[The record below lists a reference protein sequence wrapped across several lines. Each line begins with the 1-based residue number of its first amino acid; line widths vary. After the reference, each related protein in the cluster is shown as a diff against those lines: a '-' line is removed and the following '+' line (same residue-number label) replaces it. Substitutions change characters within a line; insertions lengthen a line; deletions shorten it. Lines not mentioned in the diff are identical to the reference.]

1 MAISSAPGGGLSGIA
16 TANLLGGITVC
27 SGAIDDTAKKVV
39 QSINL
44 INPGYGYTSN
54 PQIEVFG
61 DGTGVAATSKMEN
74 GTVGIVTISSGGSGY
89 TTSPTITFTA
99 QNGISTTGA
108 AGTAIISSAGIIT
121 AIHLTNA
128 GAGYTVAPTITIS
141 APGSS
146 GTGNYSFN
154 ETVTG
159 SVSGATARVRT
170 WDASTS
176 EMEIYNISGA
186 FKTSETLTGSSSGA
200 THLIR
205 LIDLTNFDDGFG
217 ENDEFEIQ
225 ADAILDFSEGNPF
238 GTP

>member
-1 MAISSAPGGGLSGIA
+1 MATNIGTGPQDIPLNQFLGQMAFMDDVPKKPSFQAVKNTSNHNF
-16 TANLLGGITVC
+16 TANTRTTIAGWVENHDDGGMF
-27 SGAIDDTAKKVV
+27 
-39 QSINL
+39 N
-44 INPGYGYTSN
+44 
-54 PQIEVFG
+54 
-61 DGTGVAATSKMEN
+61 ATS
-74 GTVGIVTISSGGSGY
+74 GV
-89 TTSPTITFTA
+89 
-99 QNGISTTGA
+99 
-108 AGTAIISSAGIIT
+108 
-121 AIHLTNA
+121 
-128 GAGYTVAPTITIS
+128 ITIS

-146 GTGNYSFN
+146 GSGNYSFN

-170 WDASTS
+170 WDASTN
-176 EMEIYNISGA
+176 EIEIYNISGT

-200 THLIR
+200 AHLIR

>member
-1 MAISSAPGGGLSGIA
+1 MSSAPGGGLSGIA
-16 TANLLGGITVC
+16 TANLLGGIAVC
-27 SGAIDDTAKKVV
+27 SGAIDDTAKRVV

-61 DGTGVAATSKMEN
+61 DGTGVAATAKMEN
-74 GTVGIVTISSGGSGY
+74 GTVGIVTISAGGSGY

-108 AGTAIISSAGIIT
+108 AGTAIISSAGAIT

-128 GAGYTVAPTITIS
+128 GAGYTVAPAITIAS
-141 APGSS
+141 PGSS
-146 GTGNYSFN
+146 GSGNYSFN

-170 WDASTS
+170 WNASTS

-200 THLIR
+200 AHLIR

-217 ENDEFEIQ
+217 ENGEFELQ